1 MKIFDS
7 DNNSSLRVSIA
18 PFVFAMIYSESNNSL
33 IGEIIKKID
42 ESSNNPLDREI
53 NTSNSLLTR
62 ILNKYRQSIHEDD
75 TIKNKNYYIQ
85 NINKLGWNRFE
96 NYELQWAELIST
108 PNTSGGVPCTISSIG
123 NRLIPECS
131 EVRDPRAEIVSD
143 YAKSSS
149 DAAKCLS
156 DAIAIAEELAAP
168 GAKVPKSQIIKL
180 KEAIAAAQR
189 ELAGTAPFYL
199 KQFTESCDKITTEA
213 KATIEA
219 SYLHVVNVLGNQKIA
234 ELTGGGLPAAPQA
247 PAIEGPRGEPVYDVP
262 RLLCSKCWNPEVS
275 PLPDKS
281 SVQCAGCGEIRGI
294 PTGAVV
300 VKFRRR
306 GKDGAKFYFHLRD
319 EIDGHECDDGGVSEL
334 DLIGGEN

>member
-1 MKIFDS
+1 MARKSTPPTITQTNDVVSDYKVEHESFGSIGIFHTTGAAKLFGSFIRNDHYITIQIS
-7 DNNSSLRVSIA
+7 RASLSRNLGGERHY
-18 PFVFAMIYSESNNSL
+18 PGEQL
-33 IGEIIKKID
+33 IEVCL
-42 ESSNNPLDREI
+42 SP
-53 NTSNSLLTR
+53 
-62 ILNKYRQSIHEDD
+62 
-75 TIKNKNYYIQ
+75 
-85 NINKLGWNRFE
+85 
-96 NYELQWAELIST
+96 LQWAELIST